1 MISKLIYILFV
12 ILAFEPVHIEASDDA
27 GARCPTIEDLNKTT
41 RFYLAK
47 AMTRLVSE
55 HQYARELD
63 SVGFVT
69 PIHVEDFRMLMTEED
84 SAVCQKLNEMY
95 GDFRNTEVFDRES
108 GQYVPSM
115 FGVYYE
121 VQDKYVVIW
130 QPYNPGS
137 DETGKIGPPGTGWRF
152 AIVYDKNNL
161 TYIGRIGF

>member
-1 MISKLIYILFV
+1 VISKLIYILFV

-27 GARCPTIEDLNKTT
+27 GVRCPAIEELNKTT